1 MIIVNILMIGLLIGI
16 NGVLAMSE
24 MAFASARKSQ
34 LRQRAD
40 DGSQGALIALQLVE
54 EPNRFLS
61 TLQIG
66 VTLVGIL
73 AGMFGGST
81 LAGPLADA
89 LARFPPIRPYS
100 EVIAFALV
108 VSLITYL
115 TLVMGELVPKRL
127 AFSNPSGI
135 AVRIARPMFW
145 LSRLTAPAVHLLSL
159 STEGALRL
167 FGVRQGGNSMIT
179 EEEIRIMLKQ
189 GVSGGIIEKAEQEIV
204 DRVFLLDDLV
214 ISSVMTPYTELV
226 LVSLD
231 APPAENQRKMV
242 ESGHSTFP
250 AYRGRKDEVLG
261 VVSIRDLW
269 VRMLDGNPF
278 DLEVCLQPGLY
289 VPEHAS
295 VLQTLDLLK
304 EAGRDHAVVI
314 NEHGGLEGIV
324 TLVDLLEAIVGDIPL
339 ADTLGEPEARQR
351 ADGSWLVDGLLP
363 IEVFKNALGLR
374 ALSEEPLVGYNT
386 VGGLVMSQLGR
397 IPSEADTF
405 TWEGMRFEVIDMDGY
420 RVDKVLVQVGEP
432 QEG

>member
-24 MAFASARKSQ
+24 MAFASARKSR

-135 AVRIARPMFW
+135 AVRIARPMLW

-167 FGVRQGGNSMIT
+167 FGVRQGSSSMVS
-179 EEEIRIMLKQ
+179 EEEIRIMLEQ
-189 GVSGGIIEKAEQEIV
+189 GVSGGIFEKAEQEIV
-204 DRVFLLDDLV
+204 DRVFLLNDLM
-214 ISSVMTPYTELV
+214 ISAVMTPRTELTV
-226 LVSLD
+226 VSLD

-242 ESGHSTFP
+242 ESGQFTFP
-250 AYRGRKDEVLG
+250 AYRGRKDEMLG

-269 VRMLDGNPF
+269 VRMLNGDPF
-278 DLEVCLQPGLY
+278 DLEACLQPGLY

-304 EAGRDHAVVI
+304 ETGRDHAVVI

-339 ADTLGEPEARQR
+339 ADTLGEPEAQQR

-363 IEVFKNALGLR
+363 IEVFKKALGLR
-374 ALSEEPLVGYNT
+374 ALSEESLAGYNT
-386 VGGLVMSQLGR
+386 VGGLVMSQLDR

-405 TWEGMRFEVIDMDGY
+405 TWEGMRFEVLDMDDY
-420 RVDKVLVQVGEP
+420 RVDKVLVQTEAP
-432 QEG
+432 QEE